1 MTVPACRAHCCRPI
15 RCRGPRSP
23 PSLSSFIF
31 YVCKQ
36 EPHLW
41 HTIFLCTCISK
52 VCLNI
57 CISPP
62 GLPDKSCFYN
72 CSQTKDPK
80 CFYPNSFFFFFFFG
94 LFVGGVQIAHVNTWC
109 PVDSFVL
116 YSNLDSGFCIM
127 CGPGRDDAV
136 ILLTGV
142 LGQIHLPCVW
152 QLFRL
157 PKCKC

>member
-80 CFYPNSFFFFFFFG
+80 CFYPNSFFFLFLFWFVCWWCANCTCQHLVSCGQLCVIFQFG
-94 LFVGGVQIAHVNTWC
+94 LWFLYYVWPRERWRSHFINRC
-109 PVDSFVL
+109 PWTNSSSL
-116 YSNLDSGFCIM
+116 C
-127 CGPGRDDAV
+127 
-136 ILLTGV
+136 LTA
-142 LGQIHLPCVW
+142 
-152 QLFRL
+152 F
-157 PKCKC
+157 